1 MNEEFRASDRER
13 EVAVARLRDASAEGR
28 LTLDELVDR
37 TESAYAARTH
47 GELVKVTADLPEPA
61 PSAAA
66 LEPTVR
72 RRTSKTRFVVA
83 IFAPVRRRNRWKLG
97 RRTYVFSLFAPTF
110 FELGDAS
117 LEDDEATITVLS
129 IFAPV
134 NVTAPPQVD
143 LETNVLAIFAPIQ
156 ERGEQAAPSPHAP
169 RITINGLALFA
180 PVFVKFGRS

>member
-1 MNEEFRASDRER
+1 MNEELRASDHER
-13 EVAVARLRDASAEGR
+13 ELAVARLRDASAEGR
-28 LTLDELVDR
+28 LTLDELMER
-37 TESAYAARTH
+37 SETAYAARTH
-47 GELVKVTADLPEPA
+47 GDLVKVTADLPQQP
-61 PSAAA
+61 
-66 LEPTVR
+66 PTRPVR
-72 RRTSKTRFVVA
+72 AGRTRFVVA

-117 LEDDEATITVLS
+117 LEEDEATITVLS

-156 ERGEQAAPSPHAP
+156 ERGESAAPSPHAP
-169 RITINGLALFA
+169 RIRINGLALFA